1 MNNFKKYLLQKLLY
15 LKIIYSLLNKIIMNK
30 NESFS
35 IKDNKGN
42 IENNQTID
50 EFNTT
55 NNASTILLPFDVT
68 RDLNQFNKIFV
79 RKAFNPFRAACC
91 FERLADYE
99 IFGELPD
106 GDKKLL
112 FTCQQHFEC
121 CNCCDSCFINCC
133 LWDIIFVI

>member
-1 MNNFKKYLLQKLLY
+1 MNQT
-15 LKIIYSLLNKIIMNK
+15 
-30 NESFS
+30 ESVPM
-35 IKDNKGN
+35 KDNRGI
-42 IENNQTID
+42 IENNQMTS

-99 IFGELPD
+99 IFGER
-106 GDKKLL
+106 
-112 FTCQQHFEC
+112 
-121 CNCCDSCFINCC
+121 S
-133 LWDIIFVI
+133 